1 MSLTLLV
8 RESVEASVEMEVRSV
23 GSGGEGLGAVGLG
36 EVAGVSSMEGSGGS
50 GDGEGRIADFGGSRG
65 GVTLEVGDTG
75 RGVWRL
81 AIGAGF

>member
-23 GSGGEGLGAVGLG
+23 GDGFAAVGVG
-36 EVAGVSSMEGSGGS
+36 DVAGVSSMEGSGGS

-65 GVTLEVGDTG
+65 VVTWTVGDAGTG
-75 RGVWRL
+75 GWRL
-81 AIGAGF
+81 GVGAGF